1 MRAAVFLLALSS
13 CRCATTQPP
22 PAPVPYTS
30 DSGLDECTFAWRR
43 LEALGCPEAASE
55 AGVTFAKTCHDVE
68 DAGVSL
74 HPLCIA
80 NVADCSQVGKASRGE
95 VACP

>member
-1 MRAAVFLLALSS
+1 MRAALLLLALSS

-22 PAPVPYTS
+22 PPVPYTS
-30 DSGLDECTFAWRR
+30 DAGDECEFAWRR
-43 LEALGCPEAASE
+43 LENLGCPEAASE

-68 DAGVSL
+68 DAGVDL
-74 HPLCIA
+74 HPLCVA